1 MNVPSNLGTGL
12 LRVKNGKS
20 RRALFRPELVASVKV
35 DSDSERFDE
44 TCKER
49 KTIEIHRLCSN
60 SLTIVAAVATGL
72 GKLVHPRPQIR
83 SPTIVAYAVA
93 LEKVVGEARM
103 PGTVMKSS

>member
-1 MNVPSNLGTGL
+1 MENPDVPSFVPSSSLASKLTPTVNGL
-12 LRVKNGKS
+12 TKPAKKKEDDKNS
-20 RRALFRPELVASVKV
+20 PTLIL
-35 DSDSERFDE
+35 
-44 TCKER
+44 
-49 KTIEIHRLCSN
+49 N
-60 SLTIVAAVATGL
+60 SLTIVAAVATGF